1 MGSRQRI
8 HAEFL
13 GVLRS
18 NRMASNRDLMVARI
32 NGDFG
37 GSSTHLLPVHIVDR
51 DRNKTPRKIVAC
63 ALGVLALLEL
73 MFCVAHAGKIT
84 AATSGKRHSIRN
96 AKLILPVLDNIS
108 APHRHA
114 ALLFILNRRDKE
126 RVDDWDKSASA
137 PTAARS
143 I

>member
-1 MGSRQRI
+1 METLEVPAPTFCPSTLLIVTAIKLPGSNEND
-8 HAEFL
+8 HALE
-13 GVLRS
+13 S
-18 NRMASNRDLMVARI
+18 AE
-32 NGDFG
+32 
-37 GSSTHLLPVHIVDR
+37 
-51 DRNKTPRKIVAC
+51 IVAC

-126 RVDDWDKSASA
+126 RVDDWDK
-137 PTAARS
+137 
-143 I
+143 